1 MEESAGWQ
9 SLLRQSYADR
19 TSRSESPAQV
29 MAKRLQVMHGPEMVG
44 EEEKAVAR
52 RPPSPESAD
61 LQAEDEED
69 ETKQFAEY
77 LGMSAEDDSH
87 LLWIAEAAVRAPL
100 PSDWTQVAIRPHHGA
115 ASRWP

>member
-44 EEEKAVAR
+44 EEEKAR
-52 RPPSPESAD
+52 RPPSPEAAD
-61 LQAEDEED
+61 LQEEDEED
-69 ETKQFAEY
+69 ETKKFAEY

-100 PSDWTQVAIRPHHGA
+100 PTDWTQVASRPHHD
-115 ASRWP
+115 ASSP